1 MKSVEKIWTDLNEMV
16 IDTEVIGYWEQKQ
29 SRILE
34 RLITTNSEFEIGIQS
49 IAKLLNG
56 QEK

>member
-1 MKSVEKIWTDLNEMV
+1 MKSGEKIWTDLNEMAV
-16 IDTEVIGYWEQKQ
+16 DTEVIGYWEQKQ

-34 RLITTNSEFEIGIQS
+34 RLITTNSEFETGIQS
-49 IAKLLNG
+49 IAKLFNG